1 MSKPDPKPEPLQ
13 PPVLDQPIKAVKRAR
28 KLRKEMTL
36 PEILLWK
43 QLQQRPGGYIFR
55 KQVPQHP
62 FTLDFACL
70 NARFA
75 IEVDGEVHNRG
86 DQPQRDLVRDRVMGE
101 RGFRTLRFPATEI
114 LKNMEGCVSMI
125 VAACR
130 EVGTPPPPRGGP
142 PPRSGEEL

>member
-1 MSKPDPKPEPLQ
+1 M
-13 PPVLDQPIKAVKRAR
+13 
-28 KLRKEMTL
+28 
-36 PEILLWK
+36 
-43 QLQQRPGGYIFR
+43 QQRPGGYIFR

-70 NARFA
+70 NARLA

-101 RGFRTLRFPATEI
+101 RGFRTLRFPAAEI
-114 LKNMEGCVSMI
+114 LKNMEGCVNMI

-130 EVGTPPPPRGGP
+130 EAGPPPPPRGGP
-142 PPRSGEEL
+142 PPRSGEEFS